1 MIYTHAM
8 QESVAAAKS
17 LSVHPVYHQFILG
30 HVKCLKKLHHE
41 MFI

>member
-8 QESVAAAKS
+8 QESVIHHIAAANS

-30 HVKCLKKLHHE
+30 HV
-41 MFI
+41 